1 MRKYFQI
8 FKLSLISEFS
18 YRFNFILWRVRNVLQ
33 ILVVFFFW
41 NNVFGGQNEDLF
53 GYNKEKILTYVFG
66 VLVLRAIV
74 LSARA
79 VDVAGEIS
87 SGNLT
92 NFLIKPLSY
101 FKYWFTRDIA
111 SKTLNLGF
119 SLLEIVLL
127 YFLIKPPIYIQSDP
141 LTILGFLISLFL
153 ATVLFFVILFLVN
166 CVSFWMPE
174 NAWAAQFLFIG
185 IILEF
190 LAGGIFPLDVFPKP
204 FFSFLS
210 YLPFYYILFF
220 PLQVY
225 LGKIE
230 YFLMIKGISVSL
242 FWFVIL
248 SFLLSKTW
256 KAGVKFY
263 NAEGR

>member
-153 ATVLFFVILFLVN
+153 AVVLFFVILFLVN

-190 LAGGIFPLDVFPKP
+190 LAGGIFLWM
-204 FFSFLS
+204 FFLNHF
-210 YLPFYYILFF
+210 FLFF
-220 PLQVY
+220 LIC
-225 LGKIE
+225 LFTIF
-230 YFLMIKGISVSL
+230 YFFRCRFI
-242 FWFVIL
+242 W
-248 SFLLSKTW
+248 
-256 KAGVKFY
+256 
-263 NAEGR
+263 GRLNIF